1 MPGTLCIEVSMTNR
15 LAIGFAAA
23 TFACAQ
29 TFEVATVKPANPARQ
44 GKGVRVAAQSFNAV
58 NYTLED
64 FIKYAYNVHGSQIVG
79 GPKWL
84 DGDKY
89 DVEAKFTENKPT
101 VDQLRLMT
109 QALLADRFRLSL
121 HHDRKDIAVYAL
133 VAGKN
138 GPKLRERHPDDG
150 GPVGFNIALPN
161 APRIPGRNASME
173 RLAAVLQVAVLDRP
187 VIDQTG
193 LAGIYDFNLAWK
205 PDETQFDGQG
215 GKGIW
220 HGNPDDPDIFTA
232 IQEQLGLRLEP
243 RKVNMDVL
251 VIDGAGKPGDN

>member
-1 MPGTLCIEVSMTNR
+1 
-15 LAIGFAAA
+15 
-23 TFACAQ
+23 
-29 TFEVATVKPANPARQ
+29 
-44 GKGVRVAAQSFNAV
+44 
-58 NYTLED
+58 
-64 FIKYAYNVHGSQIVG
+64 
-79 GPKWL
+79 
-84 DGDKY
+84 
-89 DVEAKFTENKPT
+89 
-101 VDQLRLMT
+101 
-109 QALLADRFRLSL
+109 
-121 HHDRKDIAVYAL
+121 
-133 VAGKN
+133 
-138 GPKLRERHPDDG
+138 
-150 GPVGFNIALPN
+150 
-161 APRIPGRNASME
+161 ME

-205 PDETQFDGQG
+205 PDEPQFDGQG